1 MKFLLLF
8 IVVIFIII
16 LYKNYKSEYFNIDY
30 VNRDLLKP
38 AICIKDDIELSNSYF
53 LCQMN
58 KKYSPVNITVNII
71 KYQNI
76 VPFLNK
82 TPSTS
87 FNLLSTLTPSLV
99 EPPLFSDN
107 DFKLIGTTTNSITK
121 NVTLND
127 STKIMK
133 VFNYSPDKS
142 RSLYLFDLLPDVMPI
157 PSSLD
162 DNNFLYLP
170 DCIVNY
176 VNYLNDLQLLHPNID
191 VNKIDTLPKIAS
203 QFNLYLQ
210 GQLIPIVKP
219 ESNTFRLQREIIVIF
234 DYPNKKNIVNI
245 QFNQTITW
253 YDSNN
258 IERNE
263 ITTNNINTQYD
274 YLIINS
280 CNNISKNA
288 LASIINTINTYGSYL
303 KSRNL
308 INDYQIDDLLDK
320 INNLQKNDILYVN
333 YFFNKASNN
342 DDVSMKNTG
351 IQLVKRINGN
361 LININYFDVT
371 PIDNNVPF
379 SYYKNI
385 CQDPPNNLAFKGRCY
400 SDCPNGYSSIGL
412 ACINNSKKDLLF
424 NPDSNYCSQ
433 VCNASDTDIRNF
445 DPVLQQAC
453 WCKSASCNK
462 CGEFSIDKCKC

>member
-8 IVVIFIII
+8 IVVMFIII
-16 LYKNYKSEYFNIDY
+16 LYKNCTSEYFNIDY

-53 LCQMN
+53 LCKMN
-58 KKYSPVNITVNII
+58 KKYSPVNINVNII

-142 RSLYLFDLLPDVMPI
+142 SSLFSFDLLPDVMPI

-203 QFNLYLQ
+203 QFNSYLQ

-219 ESNTFRLQREIIVIF
+219 ESNTFRLQREIVVIF
-234 DYPNKKNIVNI
+234 DYKL
-245 QFNQTITW
+245 F
-253 YDSNN
+253 YD
-258 IERNE
+258 
-263 ITTNNINTQYD
+263 
-274 YLIINS
+274 L
-280 CNNISKNA
+280 
-288 LASIINTINTYGSYL
+288 
-303 KSRNL
+303 
-308 INDYQIDDLLDK
+308 
-320 INNLQKNDILYVN
+320 
-333 YFFNKASNN
+333 
-342 DDVSMKNTG
+342 
-351 IQLVKRINGN
+351 
-361 LININYFDVT
+361 
-371 PIDNNVPF
+371 
-379 SYYKNI
+379 
-385 CQDPPNNLAFKGRCY
+385 
-400 SDCPNGYSSIGL
+400 
-412 ACINNSKKDLLF
+412 
-424 NPDSNYCSQ
+424 
-433 VCNASDTDIRNF
+433 
-445 DPVLQQAC
+445 
-453 WCKSASCNK
+453 
-462 CGEFSIDKCKC
+462 